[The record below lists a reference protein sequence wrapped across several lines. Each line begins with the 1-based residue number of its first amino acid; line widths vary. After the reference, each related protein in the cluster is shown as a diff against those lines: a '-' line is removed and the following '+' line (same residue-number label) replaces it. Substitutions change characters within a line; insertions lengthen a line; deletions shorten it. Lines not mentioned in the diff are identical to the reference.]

1 MFCFPTREQLVNK
14 TKLDPLTELG
24 GRGLMQG
31 GLIQLAPMGAD
42 ARSQAKVCRDCLRM
56 SAGWRSGGDWASVLQ
71 IVLAACGGAGE
82 KCVVL
87 KSPGSH
93 RKGCRSLQMKLT
105 HGIPF
110 FMKKKRWLVASSG
123 SHNLFTLIC
132 TMVPKKT
139 PSHSATP
146 DWRGFYH
153 SVSFVPLLIF
163 CLLSRP

>member
-56 SAGWRSGGDWASVLQ
+56 SAGWRSGGDWGSVLQ

-82 KCVVL
+82 KCVVFEASWQPQERVQKPPDETDPRHTL
-87 KSPGSH
+87 
-93 RKGCRSLQMKLT
+93 LYE
-105 HGIPF
+105 
-110 FMKKKRWLVASSG
+110 KKKRWL
-123 SHNLFTLIC
+123 L
-132 TMVPKKT
+132 
-139 PSHSATP
+139 
-146 DWRGFYH
+146 
-153 SVSFVPLLIF
+153 PLGHIIF
-163 CLLSRP
+163 SP